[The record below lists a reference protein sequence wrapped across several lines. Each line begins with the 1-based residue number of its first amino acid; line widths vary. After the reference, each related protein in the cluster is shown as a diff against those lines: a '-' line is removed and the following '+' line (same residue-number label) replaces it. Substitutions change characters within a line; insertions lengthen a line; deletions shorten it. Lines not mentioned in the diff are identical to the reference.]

1 METAR
6 IFLPW
11 AFRETGNSLN
21 LKGRLLVA
29 LNLSVALDDGLSR
42 LVGVGGGRASGW
54 RRAAAA
60 GKVGSVVCRL
70 CCTAV
75 RGNALQIRILSLGS
89 NFPSQNVQIAVSP
102 SCFTLYFAL
111 LSRIILKCWGRFYK

>member
-6 IFLPW
+6 ISLPW

-29 LNLSVALDDGLSR
+29 LNLFVALDDGLSR

-60 GKVGSVVCRL
+60 GKAGSVTVVCRL

-102 SCFTLYFAL
+102 
-111 LSRIILKCWGRFYK
+111 